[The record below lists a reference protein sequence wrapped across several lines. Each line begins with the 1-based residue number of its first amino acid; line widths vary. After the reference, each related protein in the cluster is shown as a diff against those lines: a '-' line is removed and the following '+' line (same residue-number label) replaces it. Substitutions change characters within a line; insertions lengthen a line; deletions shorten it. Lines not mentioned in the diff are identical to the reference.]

1 MEESNEMRS
10 TDQAL
15 SDWDGPEDR
24 DNPQRWDSMKKL
36 CHIVPVGAIVLAVT
50 MGSSIISPAAQQI
63 EDEFGVSREAAV
75 LPFVSRP
82 YHAVRTR
89 CNR

>member
-1 MEESNEMRS
+1 MIN
-10 TDQAL
+10 TDDDL
-15 SDWDGPEDR
+15 SDWDGPD
-24 DNPQRWDSMKKL
+24 DQGNPQRWSTMKKL

-75 LPFVSRP
+75 LPFVSGP
-82 YHAVRTR
+82 MM
-89 CNR
+89 